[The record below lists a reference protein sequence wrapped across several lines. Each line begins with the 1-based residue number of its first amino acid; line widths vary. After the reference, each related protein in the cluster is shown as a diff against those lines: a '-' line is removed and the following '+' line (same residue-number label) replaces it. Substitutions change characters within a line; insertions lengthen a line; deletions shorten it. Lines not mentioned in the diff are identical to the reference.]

1 VDFITQLNILIEN
14 AGLLGAILLLLIVLL
29 VTMVSMFTKRL
40 KGLTDA
46 IVILTNTVSKPYLD
60 VQQSMF
66 VYRAVASETI
76 NKVLKYAGDVLDR
89 NSIQERRE
97 QIKINS
103 EILNVVEIKKQNII
117 CEEANKLSTINSV
130 CGDMGQ
136 IIIKEADWPKILDGF
151 ELILFSEDPTKN
163 KIQDIKLLLKESTD
177 KFATIIQDSGIHNK

>member
-1 VDFITQLNILIEN
+1 MDFITQLNILIEN

-103 EILNVVEIKKQNII
+103 EIEVKAII